1 LVDKSSSFAD
11 EGTAA
16 HHMAEQILL
25 GIDGA
30 SLVGQRAENGV
41 LMTADML
48 AEVLKYTNYV
58 QDVVTATGGEL
69 FVELSLSI
77 SELTGEADAK
87 GTSDAVIVTDTE
99 IIVIDLKYGMGEK
112 SMLESNPQL
121 NLYGLAA
128 LRWFSVMTE
137 FKTVRTVIH
146 QPRLNHVSERVQTVD
161 QMEDFALEVVGAAAA
176 TTLPNAPL
184 VPTTKGCRWC
194 KAKSTCP
201 AIAEAATEMFEAVR
215 PDDVATDDLSVAMSK
230 VELIEGWCKSI
241 RAETEKRLLDGRAVA
256 GWKLVQGKRGNR
268 AWADAEAAEAWLKA
282 RLKLDELYDF
292 KLASPTTITKRLADW
307 VDADGEAR
315 KPVLGP
321 RQRKELETMITQS
334 EGKPSV
340 APESDKRPAIVADE
354 FSPVSQPDFI

>member
-1 LVDKSSSFAD
+1 MTCPGSAAACRGLVDKSSSFAD

-112 SMLESNPQL
+112 
-121 NLYGLAA
+121 
-128 LRWFSVMTE
+128 
-137 FKTVRTVIH
+137 
-146 QPRLNHVSERVQTVD
+146 
-161 QMEDFALEVVGAAAA
+161 
-176 TTLPNAPL
+176 
-184 VPTTKGCRWC
+184 
-194 KAKSTCP
+194 
-201 AIAEAATEMFEAVR
+201 
-215 PDDVATDDLSVAMSK
+215 
-230 VELIEGWCKSI
+230 
-241 RAETEKRLLDGRAVA
+241 
-256 GWKLVQGKRGNR
+256 
-268 AWADAEAAEAWLKA
+268 
-282 RLKLDELYDF
+282 
-292 KLASPTTITKRLADW
+292 
-307 VDADGEAR
+307 VDA
-315 KPVLGP
+315 
-321 RQRKELETMITQS
+321 
-334 EGKPSV
+334 
-340 APESDKRPAIVADE
+340 
-354 FSPVSQPDFI
+354 

>member
-1 LVDKSSSFAD
+1 MEWGK
-11 EGTAA
+11 
-16 HHMAEQILL
+16 
-25 GIDGA
+25 
-30 SLVGQRAENGV
+30 
-41 LMTADML
+41 
-48 AEVLKYTNYV
+48 
-58 QDVVTATGGEL
+58 
-69 FVELSLSI
+69 
-77 SELTGEADAK
+77 
-87 GTSDAVIVTDTE
+87 
-99 IIVIDLKYGMGEK
+99 K